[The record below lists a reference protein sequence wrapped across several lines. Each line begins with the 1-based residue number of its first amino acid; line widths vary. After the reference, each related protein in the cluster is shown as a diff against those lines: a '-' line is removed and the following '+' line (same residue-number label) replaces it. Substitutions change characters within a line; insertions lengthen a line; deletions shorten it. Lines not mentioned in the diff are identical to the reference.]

1 VAGTALVPHSASRPR
16 PSTELRTLPGRLEWN
31 AALDRESTRAARY
44 GRPAAVAIVE
54 LKAARPGQPVD
65 PYLGA
70 LAGPIA
76 RTLRDDSR
84 ATDLVARVAGNRF
97 QMLLPETTEEGAER
111 LAERV
116 AATCRTYIGTTGAP
130 VIVRVCVAG
139 TGLDDSLHAAL
150 ANAVRS
156 IEAA

>member
-1 VAGTALVPHSASRPR
+1 MATSESSRPRRFALPDLADKRGGEAIEAFLEGPGVRRRSRSAPTAAVASRRRKAAPGTAVAKATTVTHR

-31 AALDRESTRAARY
+31 AALERENARAARY

-54 LKAARPGQPVD
+54 LKAARPGQLVD

-84 ATDLVARVAGNRF
+84 ATDVVARVAGNRF
-97 QMLLPETTEEGAER
+97 QMLLP
-111 LAERV
+111 
-116 AATCRTYIGTTGAP
+116 
-130 VIVRVCVAG
+130 
-139 TGLDDSLHAAL
+139 
-150 ANAVRS
+150 
-156 IEAA
+156 